1 MKATRT
7 RSAVLSALLAMLA
20 LVASACGGGGAE
32 EGAEEEQASAPA
44 AATTEAEEATE
55 ADEAGRAATGAQS
68 GESCYEGETATFV
81 VSYGPGGGYDQIA
94 RMLAPYLEEELGAT
108 VVVENQAGAGGLLAA
123 NNLLTA
129 EPDGLTFGFFSGQGQ
144 AGSVLGG
151 AEGVQFDLL
160 DFTYIARVSADPRVL
175 NVGAQTDYQTI
186 EDVRGAEGFT
196 FASAGPGGS
205 DHIDAT
211 VLYPILDIEGDIIT
225 GYDGSAETELAVT
238 SGDTDAASGTFGSR
252 YPPIQSGDQRAVLV
266 IGDERIE
273 EIPDVPALLELDLSE
288 EQMALAEAHVAL
300 QSMGRMVWA
309 PPGVPVE
316 CAAELTAAFEA
327 ALSDPE
333 LVEQLETADQE
344 IGYLSGED
352 AIEVA
357 QSILEAPEEYVA
369 LLEQAYSSQ

>member
-7 RSAVLSALLAMLA
+7 RRLALSALLAAVA
-20 LVASACGGGGAE
+20 LVASACAGGSGEEAE
-32 EGAEEEQASAPA
+32 DDQASAPA
-44 AATTEAEEATE
+44 TESPEAQDATETETDDAAT
-55 ADEAGRAATGAQS
+55 AAQGA
-68 GESCYEGETATFV
+68 ESCYEGETATFV

-94 RMLAPYLEEELGAT
+94 RMLAPHLEEELGAT
-108 VVVENQAGAGGLLAA
+108 VVVENQEGAGGLLAA
-123 NNLLTA
+123 NSLLTA

-151 AEGVQFDLL
+151 QQGVQFDLL

-175 NVGAQTDYQTI
+175 NVGAQTEYETI
-186 EDVRGAEGFT
+186 EDVRGAQGFT

-211 VLYPILDIEGDIIT
+211 VLYAILDIEGDIIT
-225 GYDGSAETELAVT
+225 GFDGSAETELAVT

-252 YPPIQSGDQRAVLV
+252 YPPIQSGDHRAVLV
-266 IGDERIE
+266 IGDEPIE
-273 EIPDVPALLELDLSE
+273 EIPDVPVLTELDLPE
-288 EQMALAEAHVAL
+288 DKMALAEAHVAL
-300 QSMGRMVWA
+300 QNMGRMVWA
-309 PPGVPVE
+309 PPEVPEE

-327 ALSDPE
+327 ALSNPE
-333 LVEQLETADQE
+333 LVEQLEQAAQE

-352 AIEVA
+352 ARAVA
-357 QSILEAPEEYVA
+357 ESILEAPEEYVA

>member
-1 MKATRT
+1 MTATRT
-7 RSAVLSALLAMLA
+7 RRTALSALLAVLA
-20 LVASACGGGGAE
+20 LVATACGGGAE
-32 EGAEEEQASAPA
+32 EGAGAGSASPTAAGTEPGGDGQAEA
-44 AATTEAEEATE
+44 A
-55 ADEAGRAATGAQS
+55 G

-94 RMLAPYLEEELGAT
+94 RMLTPFREEELGAT
-108 VVVENQAGAGGLLAA
+108 IVVENQEGAGGLLAA

-160 DFTYIARVSADPRVL
+160 DFTYIARVAADPRVL
-175 NVGAQTDYQTI
+175 NVGAQTEYETI
-186 EDVRGAEGFT
+186 DDVIGAEGFT
-196 FASAGPGGS
+196 FASSGPGGS

-211 VLYPILDIEGDIIT
+211 VLFEILDIQGDIIT

-238 SGDTDAASGTFGSR
+238 SGDADAASGTFGSR
-252 YPPIQSGDQRAVLV
+252 YPPIQSGDHRPVLV
-266 IGDERIE
+266 IGEEPIE
-273 EIPDVPALLELDLSE
+273 EIPDVAVLTELDLSPE
-288 EQMALAEAHVAL
+288 KMELAEAHVAL
-300 QSMGRMVWA
+300 QNMGRMVWA
-309 PPGVPVE
+309 PPGVPEE

-333 LVEQLETADQE
+333 LVEQMEQADQE

-352 AIEVA
+352 ARAVA
-357 QSILEAPEEYVA
+357 EQILNAPEEYVA
-369 LLEQAYSSQ
+369 LLEQSYSGQ